1 MTGVARLSPS
11 QPARGHKVAKFSI
24 AQFVKVIDQQSPHH
38 DLVGSVIV
46 VAPGK
51 GGFFYW
57 LRFGSTS
64 DGGRFGEEQLQAV
77 APGGT
82 S

>member
-1 MTGVARLSPS
+1 MIDGDTIYLAQTTG
-11 QPARGHKVAKFSI
+11 GNEVAKFSI
-24 AQFVKVIDQQSPHH
+24 SQMVKVIDQHSPHH

-46 VAPGK
+46 VTPGN

-57 LRFGSTS
+57 LRFGSS
-64 DGGRFGEEQLQAV
+64 QDGGRFGEKQLQAV
-77 APGGT
+77 ASGGN

>member
-1 MTGVARLSPS
+1 MPDGDIICMAQTTVGNP
-11 QPARGHKVAKFSI
+11 VAKFSI
-24 AQFVKVIDQQSPHH
+24 SQMVKVIDQHSPHH

-46 VAPGK
+46 VTPGR

-57 LRFGSTS
+57 LRFGSS
-64 DGGRFGEEQLQAV
+64 QDGGRFSEEQLQAI
-77 APGGT
+77 ASGAN

>member
-1 MTGVARLSPS
+1 MIDGGLVRPAHTTG
-11 QPARGHKVAKFSI
+11 GNEVAKFTIS
-24 AQFVKVIDQQSPHH
+24 QMVKVIDQHSPHH

-46 VAPGK
+46 VTPGN

-57 LRFGSTS
+57 LRFGSS
-64 DGGRFGEEQLQAV
+64 PDGGRFGEEQLQAT
-77 APGGT
+77 ASGAN